1 MPFRFTYGD
10 ESWVTDHLLIDEA
23 IAVEEA
29 SGEPWLLMN
38 PFRNLKA
45 AKAILVAFLRRTRD
59 EQQTAA
65 IVAGLDLKQLLDM
78 IDRVDDDRPASYEG
92 GLPLEAKGE
101 PGTSTSSGSPES
113 TPGLPTS

>member
-1 MPFRFTYGD
+1 MPFRFVYGE
-10 ESWVTDHLLIDEA
+10 ESWTTDDLTIDEA

-38 PFRNLKA
+38 PFRSAKA

-65 IVAGLDLKQLLDM
+65 IVGGLNLKRLLEM
-78 IDRVDDDRPASYEG
+78 IDRVDDDRPATYEG
-92 GLPLEAKGE
+92 GLPLEETAE
-101 PGTSTSSGSPES
+101 PGTSTSSGLPES
-113 TPGLPTS
+113 TPGPPPS